1 MYKLIK
7 YFGYDIF
14 YLKVN
19 VMDTK
24 DEKGIKG
31 IKTDELI
38 KLYKEVDDF
47 ISFLDD
53 EHKKNTEES

>member
-1 MYKLIK
+1 
-7 YFGYDIF
+7 
-14 YLKVN
+14 
-19 VMDTK
+19 MDTK
-24 DEKGIKG
+24 DEKGIKA